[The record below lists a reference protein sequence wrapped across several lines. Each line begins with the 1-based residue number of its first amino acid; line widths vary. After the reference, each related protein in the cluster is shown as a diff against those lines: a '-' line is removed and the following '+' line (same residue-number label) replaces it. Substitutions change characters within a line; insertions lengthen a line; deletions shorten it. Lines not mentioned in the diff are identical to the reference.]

1 VGTQIRFWK
10 DPYKNEAKSK
20 DAGLPVF
27 DTVDWYEVRV
37 LGETDTVS
45 GPWHRASTSI
55 QEQWKKAHAEWQRDN
70 STEGI
75 IGTLLSEVPWLA
87 TGEVET
93 FKHAGI
99 RTLENLAAV
108 AYTAITRIPGGLA
121 YRQKARDM
129 LASAKSSAHQQR
141 MSEELAK
148 RDEEIAALKAQ
159 MSEILEA
166 KRKKT
171 KQAEA

>member
-1 VGTQIRFWK
+1 MGTQIRFWK
-10 DPYKNEAKSK
+10 DAYKNEAKSR

-37 LGETDTVS
+37 LGETDNIS
-45 GPWHRASTSI
+45 GPWHRASPAI
-55 QEQWKKAHAEWQRDN
+55 QEQWKRAHEQWMRDN

-75 IGTLLSEVPWLA
+75 IGTLLTEVPWLSS
-87 TGEVET
+87 GEVET

-99 RTLENLAAV
+99 RTLENLADV
-108 AYTAITRIPGGLA
+108 ADTSITKIPGGLA

-129 LASAKSSAHQQR
+129 LAAAKSSAHQQR

-148 RDEEIAALKAQ
+148 RDAEIADLKQQ
-159 MSEILEA
+159 MKEVLAA
-166 KRKKT
+166 KRSKAK
-171 KQAEA
+171 E